1 MIEELRRLEDQTLTA
16 NSEKRAAT
24 MPAAIQRDAPS
35 VNSDDSLA
43 DHLRR
48 GYRALAQL
56 GSTTAAT
63 WLRGR

>member
-1 MIEELRRLEDQTLTA
+1 
-16 NSEKRAAT
+16 

-43 DHLRR
+43 DMFRR

-56 GSTTAAT
+56 GSPTALPNN
-63 WLRGR
+63 WHPPNNSPEFLP